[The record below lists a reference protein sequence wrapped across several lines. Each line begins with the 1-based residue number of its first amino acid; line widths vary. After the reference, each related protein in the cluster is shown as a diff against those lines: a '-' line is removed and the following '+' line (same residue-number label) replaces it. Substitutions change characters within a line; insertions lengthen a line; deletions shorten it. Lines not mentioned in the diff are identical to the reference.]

1 MTISARRRWSICRQE
16 SRLYCRI
23 LIYQNQLKLGDANED
38 SKSCGLKKRIRD
50 SINLFNKH
58 SYKMTNTI
66 SLKYYCAELVN
77 PGP

>member
-1 MTISARRRWSICRQE
+1 VQDAVGVFADKNQGFIVGYWFTK
-16 SRLYCRI
+16 
-23 LIYQNQLKLGDANED
+23 NQLKLGDANED